1 VTTAS
6 PRTHYQAT
14 FAVLATA
21 VSAYALLRSLV
32 VPVLSTVQVGL
43 HTTQSTVTWVL
54 TAYLLSVDLHAD
66 HVHRLV
72 RSFRSFVRGGAGN
85 RTRVLRY

>member
-1 VTTAS
+1 MGIAFRRSFVTTAS

-21 VSAYALLRSLV
+21 VSAYALLQSLV

-43 HTTQSTVTWVL
+43 HTTQSTVTWAL
-54 TAYLLSVDLHAD
+54 TAYLLSASIFTPIAFID
-66 HVHRLV
+66 
-72 RSFRSFVRGGAGN
+72 
-85 RTRVLRY
+85 